1 MSRPE
6 AEKKFAEKVRAVLG
20 MVPNGEFADPDVF
33 LVSFPKS
40 GNTWFRNLVAG
51 VIYGMDPEYTPYPVI
66 ADVIPGHSNIY
77 YKRYATPM
85 FFKSHHLPQPEYRRV
100 VYLLRDGRD
109 VMVSC
114 YHHLQA
120 VHNREIDLLSVV
132 KGEARMFPY
141 HQWHEHVEAW
151 LANPHQA
158 QLLVI
163 RYEDL
168 KKDTVRELRRFCEF
182 VGVARDDAWL
192 AHMAQ
197 KASFAKMREKEARL
211 GIGVS
216 HWPRDKFS
224 IRRGEVGS
232 YKDEMP
238 PAVLD
243 VFLQIA
249 GDTLRKLGYV

>member
-1 MSRPE
+1 MSKPE
-6 AEKKFAEKVRAVLG
+6 ADKKFAEKVRSVLG
-20 MVPNGEFADPDVF
+20 MVPNGEFAEDDVF

-51 VIYGMDPEYTPYPVI
+51 VVYGIDPEYTPYSVI
-66 ADVIPGHSNIY
+66 SDVIPGHSNLY

-85 FFKSHHLPQPEYRRV
+85 FFKSHHLPKPEYKRV

-114 YHHLQA
+114 YHHLNA
-120 VHNREIDLLSVV
+120 IRGKDVGLLNVV
-132 KGEARMFPY
+132 KGEERMFPY

-151 LANPHQA
+151 LANPHHA
-158 QLLVI
+158 QMLMMH
-163 RYEDL
+163 YEDL
-168 KKDTVRELRRFCEF
+168 QKDPVHELRRFCEF
-182 VGVARDDAWL
+182 AGVARDDAWL
-192 AHMAQ
+192 ALMAQ
-197 KASFAKMREKEARL
+197 KTSFAKMREKEARQ

-216 HWPRDKFS
+216 NWPKDKFS

-238 PAVLD
+238 PEVLD

-249 GDTLRKLGYV
+249 GATLRRLGYV